1 MAKSTKKRESRARE
15 REKEDV
21 KKLQQPLTDRHM
33 IATRADQLYPN
44 GSTHTHTQN
53 NINSTLQN
61 ALTHLC
67 VEFASVQINAQS
79 VQTSG

>member
-15 REKEDV
+15 WEKEDV
-21 KKLQQPLTDRHM
+21 KKLQQPLTDSHM
-33 IATRADQLYPN
+33 TRADQLYPN

-67 VEFASVQINAQS
+67 VAFASVQINAQS

>member
-15 REKEDV
+15 WEKEDV
-21 KKLQQPLTDRHM
+21 KKLQQPLTDSHM

-44 GSTHTHTQN
+44 GSTQN

-61 ALTHLC
+61 GLTHLC
-67 VEFASVQINAQS
+67 VAFASVQINAQS